1 VDRLLAV
8 LRVPADRWRGAS
20 RALCSLVVFAAL
32 LAAACA
38 PRARLDP
45 AFESDEALARAVLD
59 AVARKDAEAL
69 LALSVT
75 KDEFEDLVWPTL
87 RVSRPEVGM
96 PPGYVWQDTFSKSRH
111 HLIQT
116 LAQVGGRRYELDRI
130 EFGGPTTEYGTHA
143 VSRETRL
150 VVRGDDGGERTLR
163 LFGSIIRQ
171 AGRSKVFS
179 YIVD

>member
-1 VDRLLAV
+1 M
-8 LRVPADRWRGAS
+8 PADPPRGAS
-20 RALCSLVVFAAL
+20 GAQRALARLVVLVALL
-32 LAAACA
+32 LAAACSPP
-38 PRARLDP
+38 PRLNP

-59 AVARKDAEAL
+59 AVARKDADAL

-87 RVSRPEVGM
+87 PVSRPDVGM
-96 PPGYVWQDTFSKSRH
+96 PLGFVWQDNFSKSRY

-130 EFGGPTTEYGTHA
+130 EFGGPTTDHGTHA

-150 VVRGDDGGERTLR
+150 VVRDDDGRQRTLR